1 MEIKEG
7 DTVILKNGKIATVY
21 SLGLAIGNMLPGL
34 VNLTD
39 GTFCFKDDI
48 ERVISNEN

>member
-7 DTVILKNGKIATVY
+7 DTILLKNGKIAIVY
-21 SLGLAIGNMLPGL
+21 SLGLAVGNILSDL
-34 VNLTD
+34 FNFTD
-39 GTFCFKDDI
+39 GTFCFKDFV

>member
-21 SLGLAIGNMLPGL
+21 SLGLAIGNIFSDL

>member
-7 DTVILKNGKIATVY
+7 DIVLLKNGKIATVY
-21 SLGLAIGNMLPGL
+21 SLCLAIGNMLPGL

-48 ERVISNEN
+48 ERVISNED

>member
-7 DTVILKNGKIATVY
+7 DIVVLKNGKIATVY
-21 SLGLAIGNMLPGL
+21 SLGLAVGNILSDL

-39 GTFCFKDDI
+39 GTFCFKDDV